1 MLKRLQNIR
10 WKRIFLITTWLDCL
24 SGLVVL
30 MSFISVKSNDFAC
43 TDLRVIIPGEQSFI
57 ARDDVDR
64 LLDQKH
70 GKMVGRTLSTLPI
83 HAIEQDLQAIPFVE
97 KAMVSMDMNGVL
109 TIRLKQREA
118 VIRIINA
125 IGEDFYIDKHAV
137 KMPLSSHYAPKVLV
151 ANGDIRELY
160 GKHLDS
166 IESPKVQELY
176 RTAKFIQSDSL
187 WRDQIEQLFVNRDQE
202 IEMVPLVGDHQ
213 IILGNADSLQLK
225 FSKLMWFYKHII
237 PTVGWDAYKAVNLS
251 FANQLV
257 CIRNENYKENSLN
270 QQ

>member
-1 MLKRLQNIR
+1 MFKRLRNIR
-10 WKRIFLITTWLDCL
+10 WKRVFLIATWLLCL

-57 ARDDVDR
+57 ARDDIDR
-64 LLDQKH
+64 LLQQKH
-70 GKMVGRTLSTLPI
+70 GSIVGRTMSTLPI

-125 IGEDFYIDKHAV
+125 IGEDFYIDKEAV
-137 KMPLSSHYAPKVLV
+137 KMPLSAHYAPKVLV
-151 ANGDIRELY
+151 ANGDIREVY
-160 GKHLDS
+160 GSDLDTIQS
-166 IESPKVQELY
+166 DKVKELY
-176 RTAKFIQSDSL
+176 ATAKFIQSDSI
-187 WRDQIEQLFVNRDQE
+187 WKDQIAQLYVNRHQE
-202 IEMVPLVGDHQ
+202 IEMVPLIGEHQ

-225 FSKLMWFYKHII
+225 FSKLMWFYKYVI
-237 PTVGWDAYKAVNLS
+237 PTVGWDAYKGVNLS

-257 CIRNENYKENSLN
+257 CIKDEKYIENSIN